1 MPSSRGSGFLRPQL
15 RKVIPEVLVLWFRTT
30 TAASCCGLTTSRGGG
45 GGGGL
50 IGAFDEAVELVS
62 GAASAGLE
70 VLAEL
75 CGLYTGLCCKI

>member
-45 GGGGL
+45 GSGV
-50 IGAFDEAVELVS
+50 IGAFDETVELVC